1 MLEINEK
8 LVTVEYSK
16 YESLMEK
23 NEQLMAKNREYLE
36 IISHKSGLS
45 VENEKLKRELSLA
58 EQERYEVNEKNK
70 QISI

>member
-1 MLEINEK
+1 MLEIDEK

-36 IISHKSGLS
+36 IISHKSGIS
-45 VENEKLKRELSLA
+45 VEN
-58 EQERYEVNEKNK
+58 
-70 QISI
+70 